1 MKKNNFKHTFAKL
14 PNRIVETN
22 ISQGS
27 YKPAFFNLENFSV
40 SKVDYN
46 SLYFNQGDAERYL
59 LKGESSFYFL
69 REDKLR
75 TIDAYDDNGN
85 HIEFRD
91 FLNHFGISIQSKNL
105 FKTGKYL
112 SRVFR
117 PVRFGNFF
125 KGLMLYI
132 NTNSRYSG
140 KVTDGISLISIDL
153 AHALGWENAKAGM
166 SAQFTLFYK
175 NGLVKGHCVISDKI

>member
-1 MKKNNFKHTFAKL
+1 MKKNHFKHTFTKL

-27 YKPAFFNLENFSV
+27 YKPAFFNLENYSV

-46 SLYFNQGDAERYL
+46 SLYFNKGDAERYL
-59 LKGESSFYFL
+59 LEGESSFYFL

-85 HIEFRD
+85 RIEFRD

-105 FKTGKYL
+105 FK
-112 SRVFR
+112 SREISEQSF
-117 PVRFGNFF
+117 
-125 KGLMLYI
+125 
-132 NTNSRYSG
+132 SSG
-140 KVTDGISLISIDL
+140 TV
-153 AHALGWENAKAGM
+153 W
-166 SAQFTLFYK
+166 
-175 NGLVKGHCVISDKI
+175 